1 MAGMTDRVSDQ
12 TIIQLAKQQYESQKQ
27 QSMPSE
33 IFPLVS
39 NGMVYPK
46 DHPLRSG
53 KIEMRYMTAYDEDIL
68 TNSSY
73 MREGVVLDKLLE
85 ALIVTPV
92 DYSTIARIDKNGLI
106 IAARIVSYGKDYN
119 VIVKDPKTKK
129 ELKRIVDLSKLK
141 GTQFNLEADDA
152 GEFNYTL
159 ADNTNLKFKFLLTG
173 DNDDLKISEFLERTI
188 TQVNDSRKLE
198 DIQDFIRYKFMARD
212 SKIFRTYI
220 TDNTP
225 NMIMDY
231 EFEGE
236 DGSTFISGFP
246 IGTDFFWF

>member
-1 MAGMTDRVSDQ
+1 MYNNYIDFY
-12 TIIQLAKQQYESQKQ
+12 II
-27 QSMPSE
+27 
-33 IFPLVS
+33 
-39 NGMVYPK
+39 
-46 DHPLRSG
+46 
-53 KIEMRYMTAYDEDIL
+53 
-68 TNSSY
+68 
-73 MREGVVLDKLLE
+73 
-85 ALIVTPV
+85 
-92 DYSTIARIDKNGLI
+92 
-106 IAARIVSYGKDYN
+106 
-119 VIVKDPKTKK
+119 
-129 ELKRIVDLSKLK
+129 
-141 GTQFNLEADDA
+141 
-152 GEFNYTL
+152 
-159 ADNTNLKFKFLLTG
+159 KFKFLLTG

>member
-119 VIVKDPKTKK
+119 VIVKDPKSLV
-129 ELKRIVDLSKLK
+129 ELERVVDLTKLK
-141 GTQFNLEADDA
+141 N
-152 GEFNYTL
+152 
-159 ADNTNLKFKFLLTG
+159 
-173 DNDDLKISEFLERTI
+173 
-188 TQVNDSRKLE
+188 
-198 DIQDFIRYKFMARD
+198 
-212 SKIFRTYI
+212 
-220 TDNTP
+220 
-225 NMIMDY
+225 
-231 EFEGE
+231 
-236 DGSTFISGFP
+236 
-246 IGTDFFWF
+246 

>member
-68 TNSSY
+68 TDSSY

-141 GTQFNLEADDA
+141 GTQFNLDADDA

>member
-159 ADNTNLKFKFLLTG
+159 SDNTNLKFKFLLTG

>member
-141 GTQFNLEADDA
+141 GTQFNLDADDA

>member
-129 ELKRIVDLSKLK
+129 ELKRIVDLSELK

>member
-27 QSMPSE
+27 QNMPSE